1 MQGFYLIS
9 TSFLPHSYFHT
20 IISLFFPLNLTVT
33 LLSTCNSMSFC
44 SWKILAM
51 CHVMAKLQSHNLS
64 SLSSSSSPRR
74 CPFKLLEHPFWRCHC
89 QCHSNFLP
97 TLFTPNL
104 ILPGCPPLSGVA
116 LSTRQL
122 NAKCRIVNTSF
133 HFLPVLLFSLLYP
146 TINSRWLQE
155 GYIRRKVQEVLN
167 SFY

>member
-1 MQGFYLIS
+1 MVLFNF
-9 TSFLPHSYFHT
+9 SFLPPTLLFST
-20 IISLFFPLNLTVT
+20 LLSLSLPLNLTVT
-33 LLSTCNSMSFC
+33 LLSTCNSMSSC

-64 SLSSSSSPRR
+64 SLSSLSVQIARAS
-74 CPFKLLEHPFWRCHC
+74 
-89 QCHSNFLP
+89 FLALSLSMP
-97 TLFTPNL
+97 QQLPATPFTPNL

-155 GYIRRKVQEVLN
+155 GYIKREVQDVLN

>member
-1 MQGFYLIS
+1 MQWFYLIS
-9 TSFLPHSYFHT
+9 ASFLPHFYFQHYYL
-20 IISLFFPLNLTVT
+20 SLFFPLNLTVT
-33 LLSTCNSMSFC
+33 LLSTCNSMSSC

-89 QCHSNFLP
+89 QCHSNFL
-97 TLFTPNL
+97 NL

-146 TINSRWLQE
+146 TINSSWLQE
-155 GYIRRKVQEVLN
+155 GYIRRKVQDVLN